1 MAIDVPPTVPARS
14 DTEPTASPIATSPGA
29 WRLIDPSL
37 SRRRFLRGAAV
48 AGGGIVA
55 ATVAACTPSGG
66 PAWTL
71 GPTFDP
77 TAASPSPSP
86 GASASPAPSGSVAP
100 SASPSAAPSASPSP
114 SLPAGWS
121 DHDLNAQVKVRRF
134 VGNLAGPL
142 GLSEF
147 LDDPLGPSDDDPEF
161 TQVEHGNVALEPTID
176 GDTKVFDLT
185 IDEMEWRIDA
195 LLPPVQAL
203 GYNAMWP
210 GPLLRVVQGDRVRV
224 NFRNNLPETTGVHF
238 HGVEFDDFR
247 QDGIP
252 FVTQLPI
259 VPGGDFTYEFVV
271 PNAGSHMYHSHHNA
285 TDQVGRG
292 LLGAFI
298 VDPADPAQRYE
309 QAEGITQDIVFIHND
324 SLGGFTING
333 HGFPATTPIV
343 AKRGERILIRYMN
356 EGIMMHPW
364 HTHGFR
370 QRVVARDGWPLGS
383 ASFSC
388 DTLGVNPGERW
399 DAIVDCD
406 RVGVWAFH
414 CHILPH
420 VEGLDGMFGMVTAL
434 VVTE

>member
-1 MAIDVPPTVPARS
+1 MPTDVPSPIPS
-14 DTEPTASPIATSPGA
+14 SPTAPASPSRAGP
-29 WRLIDPSL
+29 IDPSL

-48 AGGGIVA
+48 AGGGVVVA
-55 ATVAACTPSGG
+55 SVAACTTTGG

-77 TAASPSPSP
+77 NAGSPSP
-86 GASASPAPSGSVAP
+86 GASTAASPAPSASGSATPSAGP
-100 SASPSAAPSASPSP
+100 SASPAASPGV
-114 SLPAGWS
+114 SLPTGWS
-121 DHDLNAQVKVRRF
+121 DHDLKAQEKVRRF
-134 VGNLAGPL
+134 VGNLSGPL
-142 GLSEF
+142 GLGPF
-147 LDDPLGPSDDDPEF
+147 LDEPLGPPTDDPEF
-161 TQVEHGNVALEPTID
+161 TKVPQGNVALEPTID

-185 IDEMEWRIDA
+185 VDEMEWQIDA
-195 LLPPVQAL
+195 VLPTVQAL

-224 NFRNNLPETTGVHF
+224 NFRNNLKETTGVHF

-259 VPGGDFTYEFVV
+259 VPGGDFTYEFVA

-285 TDQVGRG
+285 TVQVGNG

-298 VDPADPAQRYE
+298 VDPTDPAERYD
-309 QAEGITQDIVFIHND
+309 QSEGITQDIVFIHND

-333 HGFPATTPIV
+333 HGFPATQPIV

-388 DTLGVNPGERW
+388 DTLGVNPGERY